1 MSVIIKAK
9 SYTKGTN
16 TELTVSTDIDSK
28 KIVLAKEVDTY
39 LVVLDAGNASAVKFT
54 CGYYPEIQSIQ
65 IYGGE
70 IIDLEPF
77 IQRGSFNADG
87 GYYNLIEG
95 ITPDKFYTVTG
106 LTPGTSYLY
115 RVMAFYV
122 NGTRSVWSN
131 TREVILLQGE
141 SIPGDVNKDG
151 IVDINDVTAL
161 LDSLMSG
168 DTEMLDPVAA
178 DLNGDGLIDI
188 EDATLLVDALMNAK

>member
-1 MSVIIKAK
+1 M
-9 SYTKGTN
+9 
-16 TELTVSTDIDSK
+16 
-28 KIVLAKEVDTY
+28 
-39 LVVLDAGNASAVKFT
+39 
-54 CGYYPEIQSIQ
+54 
-65 IYGGE
+65 
-70 IIDLEPF
+70 
-77 IQRGSFNADG
+77 
-87 GYYNLIEG
+87 
-95 ITPDKFYTVTG
+95 
-106 LTPGTSYLY
+106 TPGTSYLY

-168 DTEMLDPVAA
+168 NTETLDLVAA

-188 EDATLLVDALMNAK
+188 EDATLLVDALMS